1 MRKRAFL
8 VFAVVCAAHSAF
20 SQKKDEYEAYGAFMG
35 YDGYGYEERNKYTEG
50 ETPDK
55 FAEYDGW
62 LKEYAEKTAPKPPA
76 VSEYGDAFV
85 EYDEYEERNKYAEG
99 EAPDG
104 FAEYDGG
111 FTEYGEYAESE
122 GRDSGAEYGGWLKG
136 YGEYAEGEE
145 FAEYGE
151 KAAAEPPIVPK
162 PPIAAKSA
170 VKPPV
175 AAKPPVTPKPAVKP
189 PIAPKPPAAAKP
201 VKPSVAVKPP
211 VAARPPVAPK
221 PAVKPP
227 VAEAAREENA
237 VVRAQS
243 GQFQLGIDIE
253 GGLSDISGFTSGGG
267 VVLENRFSENVGA
280 GAQIIFHADM
290 PNATLI
296 TLESTAFAALYFPSI
311 PLYGAAQFYVAAD
324 AGAAVYLTDTG
335 TPNPETAFS
344 PTVGG
349 TVGIEFSLSNAF
361 YLDLFVRGGYPL
373 LFSGGVGF
381 GRVF

>member
-1 MRKRAFL
+1 
-8 VFAVVCAAHSAF
+8 
-20 SQKKDEYEAYGAFMG
+20 MG
-35 YDGYGYEERNKYTEG
+35 YDGYGYEERNKYAES
-50 ETPDK
+50 ETPDG
-55 FAEYDGW
+55 FAEYGGW
-62 LKEYAEKTAPKPPA
+62 LKEYDEYAAVEPPA

-85 EYDEYEERNKYAEG
+85 EYDEYEERNKYAES
-99 EAPDG
+99 EAPDK

-111 FTEYGEYAESE
+111 FTEYGEYAESD
-122 GRDSGAEYGGWLKG
+122 GRDSGVEYGGWLKE

-145 FAEYGE
+145 FAEYDE
-151 KAAAEPPIVPK
+151 KAAAEPPIATKPTVK
-162 PPIAAKSA
+162 PPVAVKPPAAAKPAKPSVA
-170 VKPPV
+170 PKPPV
-175 AAKPPVTPKPAVKP
+175 AAKPPAT
-189 PIAPKPPAAAKP
+189 AKP
-201 VKPSVAVKPP
+201 VKPSVAVK
-211 VAARPPVAPK
+211 PPVAPK

-253 GGLSDISGFTSGGG
+253 GGLSDISGFTGGGG

-290 PNATLI
+290 PNTTLI
-296 TLESTAFAALYFPSI
+296 TLESTAFAALYFPSV

>member
-1 MRKRAFL
+1 
-8 VFAVVCAAHSAF
+8 
-20 SQKKDEYEAYGAFMG
+20 MG
-35 YDGYGYEERNKYTEG
+35 YDGYGYEERNKYAEG

-55 FAEYDGW
+55 FAEHDGW
-62 LKEYAEKTAPKPPA
+62 LKEYGEYDEKTAAEPSA

-99 EAPDG
+99 EAPDK
-104 FAEYDGG
+104 FAEYDG
-111 FTEYGEYAESE
+111 
-122 GRDSGAEYGGWLKG
+122 WLKE

-145 FAEYGE
+145 FAEYDE
-151 KAAAEPPIVPK
+151 KAAAEPPVAAKPTVK
-162 PPIAAKSA
+162 PPIAVKPVKPPAASKPVKPPA
-170 VKPPV
+170 VAKPPV
-175 AAKPPVTPKPAVKP
+175 AAKPTVKP
-189 PIAPKPPAAAKP
+189 PVAVKPPAAAKP
-201 VKPSVAVKPP
+201 VKP
-211 VAARPPVAPK
+211 
-221 PAVKPP
+221 PA
-227 VAEAAREENA
+227 AEAAREENA
-237 VVRAQS
+237 VVRTQS

-253 GGLSDISGFTSGGG
+253 GGLSDISGFTGGGG

-280 GAQIIFHADM
+280 GAQIIFYADM

-296 TLESTAFAALYFPSI
+296 TLESTAFAALYFPSV

>member
-1 MRKRAFL
+1 
-8 VFAVVCAAHSAF
+8 
-20 SQKKDEYEAYGAFMG
+20 MG
-35 YDGYGYEERNKYTEG
+35 YDGYGYEERNKYAES
-50 ETPDK
+50 ETPDG
-55 FAEYDGW
+55 FAEYGGW
-62 LKEYAEKTAPKPPA
+62 LKEYDEYAAPEPPA

-85 EYDEYEERNKYAEG
+85 GYDEYEERNKYAES
-99 EAPDG
+99 EALDE

-111 FTEYGEYAESE
+111 FTEYG
-122 GRDSGAEYGGWLKG
+122 GWLKE

-162 PPIAAKSA
+162 PPVAAKPTVKPPVA
-170 VKPPV
+170 VKPPAAAKPAKPSVAPKPPV
-175 AAKPPVTPKPAVKP
+175 AAKPPAAKPVRP
-189 PIAPKPPAAAKP
+189 PVVAKPPAA
-201 VKPSVAVKPP
+201 
-211 VAARPPVAPK
+211 PK
-221 PAVKPP
+221 PVKPP

-237 VVRAQS
+237 VVRTQS

-253 GGLSDISGFTSGGG
+253 GGLSDISGFTGGGG

-280 GAQIIFHADM
+280 GAQIIFYADM

-296 TLESTAFAALYFPSI
+296 TLESTAFAALYFPSV